1 MANTSN
7 KPTVLA
13 VEFYRTIVVVHF
25 TSGYWTYCKNA
36 YKYKHQGTTHINWA
50 INWIKKYWVDRFM
63 VAQNKL
69 IQAWLVEKIVN
80 KWAYGW
86 WMDRWMLRYSEWT
99 TPAKRDYVFTKPVW
113 LFA

>member
-36 YKYKHQGTTHINWA
+36 YKYKHQGTSHINWA
-50 INWIKKYWVDRFM
+50 INWIKKYWFDRFM
-63 VAQNKL
+63 IAQNKL
-69 IQAWLVEKIVN
+69 IKAWLVEKIVN

-86 WMDRWMLRYSEWT
+86 WMDRWMLCYSEWT
-99 TPAKRDYVFTKPVW
+99 TPAKRDFIFTKPQG